1 MDDENPVLM
10 HRAIQ
15 QISILLLAC
24 IQFSC
29 GSGPDNN
36 ADQENGKTVM
46 AAPPFTFNYEFI
58 KKRSRDLFEACKNSP
73 AEENKKRLTHFI
85 ADSLLPCWYGTPW
98 DFNGTTQTPQ
108 TGAIAC
114 GYFVTTTLR
123 DAGMKIDRVKLAQC
137 ASEQLVKTTCTD
149 LQRFSNRSLEDFV
162 AAVKKNGFGL
172 YITGLDN
179 HTGFIYNDGREV
191 YFIHSGVIAPR
202 CALREKA
209 IESVTL
215 RNSKYRVVGRI
226 VFN

>member
-1 MDDENPVLM
+1 MFK
-10 HRAIQ
+10 HIQ
-15 QISILLLAC
+15 HITIVLLAC
-24 IQFSC
+24 VFYSC
-29 GSGPDNN
+29 ISNSDNTPGSKKRLAEKG
-36 ADQENGKTVM
+36 VI
-46 AAPPFTFNYEFI
+46 AAAPFTFNYDVQ
-58 KKRSRDLFEACKNSP
+58 KKRGREIFELYKKHP
-73 AEENKKRLTHFI
+73 AEENKIQLTHFI
-85 ADSLLPCWYGTPW
+85 TDSLLPCWYGTPW

-108 TGAIAC
+108 TGSIAC

-123 DAGMKIDRVKLAQC
+123 DAGLNIDRVKLAQC

-162 AAVKKNGFGL
+162 AAIKKSGFGL

-179 HTGFIYNDGREV
+179 HTGFIYNDGQEV

-226 VFN
+226 NLLR